1 MALADGCGM
10 RIGLFFD
17 DLFGWYGGAEE
28 AGLIYECLLLSREP
42 TDEIVVVSKRGR
54 DSLFWRAGRAIKHL
68 ARRHVSSGDGEG
80 AKSRHVARDV
90 MIRGFLGPSAQI
102 VWLPR
107 WTHDMA
113 RWVRRHADVA
123 GPFWTD
129 RMEWAEHLPWVGFLP
144 DCQHKHLPHFFSAEE
159 LARRERLD
167 LYLLDHAPVVLV
179 KSRYT
184 RNDVLRSFGHRRA
197 EVIVLPLA
205 AAPRREW
212 FAGDLEA
219 TRLKYQLPKN
229 YFICSNQFWAHK
241 NHGIVLE
248 ALRLARA
255 EGQPC
260 FFAFT
265 GTPYDD
271 RDPGYFGRLMQK
283 AKDTGVADD
292 FKVLG
297 LIPKLDQISLM
308 RAARSVV
315 QPSLFEG
322 NAGGLSSHDAISV
335 GQRLIVSDIPINREI
350 ETYVDHYFNPT
361 DARALLD
368 IMRKVG
374 EPSKMK
380 SLPDELIRLGIER
393 RRECGR
399 VLRAAFSRAI
409 ERVGQAESTR

>member
-1 MALADGCGM
+1 
-10 RIGLFFD
+10 
-17 DLFGWYGGAEE
+17 
-28 AGLIYECLLLSREP
+28 
-42 TDEIVVVSKRGR
+42 
-54 DSLFWRAGRAIKHL
+54 
-68 ARRHVSSGDGEG
+68 
-80 AKSRHVARDV
+80 

-107 WTHDMA
+107 WTHDLA
-113 RWVRRHADVA
+113 RWVRRHGDVA

-159 LARRERLD
+159 LARRNRLD
-167 LYLLDHAPVVLV
+167 LYLLDRAPVVLV

-184 RNDVLRSFGHRRA
+184 RNDVLRFFGHRRA
-197 EVIVLPLA
+197 EVIVLPFA

-219 TRLKYQLPKN
+219 TRLKYQLPKD
-229 YFICSNQFWAHK
+229 YFMCSNQFWAHK
-241 NHGIVLE
+241 NHGVVLE

-265 GTPYDD
+265 GTPYDH
-271 RDPGYFGRLMQK
+271 RDPGYFERLMQK
-283 AKDTGVADD
+283 AKDIGVADD

-297 LIPKLDQISLM
+297 FIPKLDQISLM
-308 RAARSVV
+308 RAARGVV

-322 NAGGLSSHDAISV
+322 NPGGLSSHDAISI

-368 IMRKVG
+368 SLRKSDA
-374 EPSKMK
+374 PSKMK
-380 SLPDELIRLGIER
+380 FPPDELIRLGVER

-409 ERVGQAESTR
+409 ERVGRAETTR

>member
-1 MALADGCGM
+1 M
-10 RIGLFFD
+10 RICLFFD
-17 DLFGWYGGAEE
+17 DLFGWHGGSEE
-28 AGLIYECLLLSREP
+28 AGLIYECLSLSREL

-68 ARRHVSSGDGEG
+68 ARRHVSSGEG
-80 AKSRHVARDV
+80 AKNQHVAKDV
-90 MIRGFLGPSAQI
+90 MIRSFLGPSAQI
-102 VWLPR
+102 VWLPH

-113 RWVRRHADVA
+113 RWMRRHADVA
-123 GPFWTD
+123 GPFWRD
-129 RMEWAEHLPWVGFLP
+129 RMEWAECLPWVGFLP

-159 LARRERLD
+159 LAHRNRVY
-167 LYLLDHAPVVLV
+167 LYLLDRAPVVVV

-184 RNDVLRSFGHRRA
+184 RNDVLRYFGHRRA
-197 EVIVLPLA
+197 EVIVLPFT

-219 TRLKYQLPKN
+219 TRLKYQLPKD

-265 GTPYDD
+265 GTPHDD

-283 AKDTGVADD
+283 AKDTGVAHD

-322 NAGGLSSHDAISV
+322 NPGGLSSHDAISV

-368 IMRKVG
+368 GMRKVG
-374 EPSKMK
+374 EPSMK
-380 SLPDELIRLGIER
+380 TSPDELIRLGIER

-409 ERVGQAESTR
+409 ERVGRAGSTR